1 MAENFYITTPI
12 FYPTGLPHIGTAYNI
27 FVADTLARYYRRKL
41 GGENVLFLTGLDEHG
56 GNIAKKAEENNQTAQ
71 EYVDYFAS
79 EFQQVWEQLH
89 ITNSDFIRTT
99 NPEHKQFAADIIQK
113 AYDNGDLYEGK
124 YEGWYCESCEA
135 YYNEDELVGGK
146 CPNHP
151 TKTPVWTSEKNYY
164 FRLSK
169 YQGFLLDLYKERP
182 DFVQPEKWAS
192 YVRGLVEAGLNDIP
206 VTRANVKWGV
216 QVPFDPEQTI
226 YVWFDALPNYLSY
239 LHFEKH
245 AGQNYYEKFWP
256 VVNHL
261 VGKDI
266 IKFHAILWPA
276 MLKSA
281 GYPVPQHVLVHGFF
295 TVNGQKIGKS
305 NNNAI
310 DPRELV
316 AKYGV
321 DPVRYALLSEF
332 AVGNDG
338 DFSFE
343 RLETKYNSELANNWG
358 NLLNR
363 VIHLANNKE
372 IKFDLDNVSKAF
384 KQVVDERVAKYEK
397 FIENFQLFEA
407 IQEVTQ
413 LVDFGNKYI
422 TDHKPWEKER
432 SIESVT
438 EVLTNL
444 AYLLGKVNDLYE
456 PILPDSVG
464 RAREALA
471 KQETIILFP
480 KLDGK

>member
-12 FYPTGLPHIGTAYNI
+12 FYPTGLPHIGTAYNV
-27 FVADTLARYYRRKL
+27 FVADTLARYYRKKL
-41 GGENVLFLTGLDEHG
+41 GNDNVLFLTGTDEHG
-56 GNIAKKAEENNQTAQ
+56 NNIAKKAEENKQNPQ
-71 EYVDYFAS
+71 EYVDHYAE
-79 EFQQVWEQLH
+79 EFKAIWEDLH
-89 ITNSDFIRTT
+89 ITNNYFFRTT
-99 NPEHKQFAADIIQK
+99 NPEHEKFVAEFIQK
-113 AYDNGDLYEGK
+113 SFDTGDIYEGT
-124 YEGWYCESCEA
+124 YEGWYCEGCEA
-135 YYNEDELVGGK
+135 YYSESDLIDGK

-151 TKTPVWTSEKNYY
+151 TKTPIWTSEKNYY

-169 YQGFLLDLYKERP
+169 YQDWLLDLYKERP
-182 DFVQPEKWAS
+182 DFVQPEKWAA
-192 YVRGLVEAGLNDIP
+192 YVRSLVEAGLNDIP
-206 VTRANVKWGV
+206 ITRANVKWGIP
-216 QVPFDPEQTI
+216 VPFDPAQTI
-226 YVWFDALPNYLSY
+226 YVWYDALPFYLSY
-239 LHFEKH
+239 LYFNEHN
-245 AGQNYYEKFWP
+245 GQDYYKKFWP
-256 VVNHL
+256 GLNHV

-266 IKFHAILWPA
+266 VKFHAILWPA

-281 GYPVPQHVLVHGFF
+281 GYEVPQHVLVHGFF

-372 IKFDLDNVSKAF
+372 IKFDLENVSKAF
-384 KQVVDERVAKYEK
+384 KPVVDERVANYEK
-397 FIENFQLFEA
+397 LIENFQLFEA

-432 SIESVT
+432 SIESAT
-438 EVLTNL
+438 EVLNNL
-444 AYLLGKVNDLYE
+444 AYLLDKVNDLYE
-456 PILPDSVG
+456 PILPDSVV

-471 KQETIILFP
+471 TQETIILFP